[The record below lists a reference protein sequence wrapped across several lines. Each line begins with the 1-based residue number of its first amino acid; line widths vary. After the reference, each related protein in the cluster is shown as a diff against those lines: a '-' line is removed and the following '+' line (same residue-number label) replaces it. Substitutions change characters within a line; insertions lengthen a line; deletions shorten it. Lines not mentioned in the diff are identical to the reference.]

1 MTAGAQAQNAT
12 AVVISGRCRDMA
24 EHRAANFPV
33 FARSQSTLG
42 QSSFTRLYAVNEPL
56 VISVPDGDEVFP
68 PVHVQPG
75 DWIIGDEDGVVCV
88 PQKLEERV
96 AELAARGKGVDAL
109 CMEDIKAGK
118 GVQVSFKKH
127 RALDEGS
134 C

>member
-42 QSSFTRLYAVNEPL
+42 QSSFTRIHAVNEPL

-68 PVHVQPG
+68 PVNVQPG
-75 DWIIGDEDGVVCV
+75 DWIIADEDGVVCV

-96 AELAARGKGVDAL
+96 AELAARGKEVDAL
-109 CMEDIKAGK
+109 CMEDIKAGN
-118 GVQVSFKKH
+118 GVQASFKKH
-127 RALDEGS
+127 RGK
-134 C
+134 

>member
-1 MTAGAQAQNAT
+1 MTAGVQAQNAT
-12 AVVISGRCRDMA
+12 AVIISGRCRDVA
-24 EHRAANFPV
+24 QHRAANFSV
-33 FARSQSTLG
+33 FARSQTMLG
-42 QSSFTRLYAVNEPL
+42 QSSFPRLYAVNEPL

-127 RALDEGS
+127 RAK
-134 C
+134 